1 MAEHA
6 VARPAAPRP
15 AASAVER
22 PGALA
27 TVGFAVVYV
36 VLAFGA
42 LLMILPLVWMIST
55 ASKPVEETN
64 LLGFYLLPSH
74 FQMVENF
81 QSAFA
86 RIPLATFF
94 RNSIFVSVSATLGEV
109 VMASLAGYSFAR
121 YNYPG
126 RDVLFLV
133 VLSTLMIPFFV
144 VVIPL
149 YVVVHS
155 FGWLNTYQ
163 ALILPGMVSAFGI
176 FLMRQFILTIP
187 NELIDAGRIDGA
199 SELLIFIRIVMPLCM
214 PAVATL
220 TIFTFLSHWDAFLW
234 PLLVVSKKDM
244 FTVPLGLTFFQSE
257 YIAYW
262 NEQMAASLTAL
273 APTFALFLAFQR
285 YFVRGVVMTG
295 LKG

>member
-1 MAEHA
+1 MAE
-6 VARPAAPRP
+6 RPVTVTRMAGDRTGSASYAALKT
-15 AASAVER
+15 A
-22 PGALA
+22 G
-27 TVGFAVVYV
+27 TVLLYL
-36 VLAFGA
+36 VLGFGA
-42 LLMILPLVWMIST
+42 LLMIMPLVWMIAT
-55 ASKPVEETN
+55 AMKPVEETN
-64 LLGFYLLPSH
+64 LPEFYLIPSR
-74 FQMVENF
+74 FQLIENF

-94 RNSIFVSVSATLGEV
+94 YNSVVVSVSATLGEL

-121 YNYPG
+121 YTYPG
-126 RDVLFLV
+126 RDALFLI

-149 YVVVHS
+149 YIVVHS

-163 ALILPGMVSAFGI
+163 ALIIPGMVSAFGI
-176 FLMRQFILTIP
+176 FLMRQFIMTIP
-187 NELIDAGRIDGA
+187 NELVDAGRIDGA
-199 SELLIFIRIVMPLCM
+199 SELTIFARIVMPLCM

-220 TIFTFLSHWDAFLW
+220 AIFTFLQHWDSFVW
-234 PLLVVSKKDM
+234 PLLVVSRRGM

-257 YIAYW
+257 YLAFW
-262 NEQMAASLTAL
+262 NEQMAASLVAL
-273 APTFALFLAFQR
+273 APTLSLFLIFQR